1 MLKRVKIQGY
11 KSLADVEV
19 NLQPLSVLLGPNASG
34 KSNFLDALQFLSRIA
49 TSDNIN
55 DAFKPPYRG
64 KPLESF
70 TFGPDGIQ
78 GLLVQERASFFIE
91 IDVELSQNIVDTV
104 NRKIRELEETR
115 IEGGPSKDRPESI
128 KRVLV
133 SGRYLRYRIEI
144 ETIPKN
150 GILNI
155 IDEYLVELDANGT
168 PTDRRI
174 RMERDRLNLYREGG
188 VIHFGHMVNQ
198 SMLSLPYYLPYHP
211 HLIAMHEELANWF
224 FYYLE
229 PRERM
234 RVPSPVREV
243 RHIGLRGEELDAFL
257 NTLHAIDEPQ
267 FKAVEKA
274 LHMLIPSI
282 TGIDVSI
289 DNYGDVE
296 LKLMQG
302 QKPLSTRVLSE
313 GTLRILGLLALGGAK
328 ELPTLIS
335 FEEPENGIHPDR
347 LDLIVLLLETL
358 VSGDTQ
364 VIATT
369 HSPTLVDLVPRESLF
384 MFRQINGNTVINPL
398 STLKKAKGR
407 KPNLN
412 NSSNADEELTVSER
426 LLRGDFYA

>member
-1 MLKRVKIQGY
+1 MEGQRPTVFDHY
-11 KSLADVEV
+11 
-19 NLQPLSVLLGPNASG
+19 
-34 KSNFLDALQFLSRIA
+34 LD
-49 TSDNIN
+49 
-55 DAFKPPYRG
+55 Y
-64 KPLESF
+64 
-70 TFGPDGIQ
+70 
-78 GLLVQERASFFIE
+78 
-91 IDVELSQNIVDTV
+91 
-104 NRKIRELEETR
+104 
-115 IEGGPSKDRPESI
+115 
-128 KRVLV
+128 
-133 SGRYLRYRIEI
+133 
-144 ETIPKN
+144 
-150 GILNI
+150 
-155 IDEYLVELDANGT
+155 
-168 PTDRRI
+168 
-174 RMERDRLNLYREGG
+174 
-188 VIHFGHMVNQ
+188 
-198 SMLSLPYYLPYHP
+198 SMLSKRYEPFYHS
-211 HLIAMHEELANWF
+211 HLVAMREELASWF

-234 RVPSPVREV
+234 RIPSLVREV
-243 RHIGLRGEELDAFL
+243 RHIGLMGEELDAFL

-267 FKAVEKA
+267 FKAIEKA
-274 LHMLIPSI
+274 LHMFIPSI